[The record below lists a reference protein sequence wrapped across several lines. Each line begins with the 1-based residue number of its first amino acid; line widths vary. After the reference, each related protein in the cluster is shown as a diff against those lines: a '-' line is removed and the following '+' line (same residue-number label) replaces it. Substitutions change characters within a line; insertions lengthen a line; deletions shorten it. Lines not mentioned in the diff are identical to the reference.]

1 MRNSRRVGALYGER
15 TQSTGALMELH
26 GKRVV
31 VIDGTSGIGRAVAHE
46 SQALGASVVVA
57 SVVVRRA
64 APTRSKARAGGADA
78 YVVDVKAEAAAAYIM
93 EGRIWHTSGQNI
105 TTDED
110 RALLF
115 GYYTKAFI
123 RPQWNF
129 TASLAPEV
137 QASMTPLMRS
147 VWTFGSTTRT
157 RRSSGLVR
165 VRDFATSADGGV
177 RRAVCIS
184 AQRAPRRGSGEAMIM
199 RIQTLVLA
207 ISDGRPANA

>member
-1 MRNSRRVGALYGER
+1 
-15 TQSTGALMELH
+15 MELH

-64 APTRSKARAGGADA
+64 APTRSKARA
-78 YVVDVKAEAAAAYIM
+78 
-93 EGRIWHTSGQNI
+93 
-105 TTDED
+105 
-110 RALLF
+110 
-115 GYYTKAFI
+115 
-123 RPQWNF
+123 
-129 TASLAPEV
+129 
-137 QASMTPLMRS
+137 
-147 VWTFGSTTRT
+147 
-157 RRSSGLVR
+157 
-165 VRDFATSADGGV
+165 DGGV

-207 ISDGRPANA
+207 ISDGRPANAWY